1 MATVVVVVVIVVQ
14 VEVEVE
20 VETWVIMSSSPSS
33 SKLCKA
39 HCLSSIC
46 TECDWLVLWILSHC
60 AIQIEVFDR
69 IKPPVFHVVTA
80 PSHGD
85 ADAGLFPVISV
96 VLTRWFGST

>member
-1 MATVVVVVVIVVQ
+1 MATVVVVVAIVVQ

-46 TECDWLVLWILSHC
+46 TECDWLALWILSHC
-60 AIQIEVFDR
+60 AIQIEVFD
-69 IKPPVFHVVTA
+69 
-80 PSHGD
+80 D
-85 ADAGLFPVISV
+85 ADAGLFPVISAV
-96 VLTRWFGST
+96 STR